1 MRKEKERANQWQV
14 FMESQYIKVFFE
26 YFSSTFWVL
35 FEYFS
40 STFQVLLMAGLAGIM
55 SKKKA
60 DEANKGALIK
70 AKWGAVAPQQKKP

>member
-1 MRKEKERANQWQV
+1 MADISGMPNI
-14 FMESQYIKVFFE
+14 QYLSPASGYIIKYLVSLMKYYKIFFISNSDNKI
-26 YFSSTFWVL
+26 F
-35 FEYFS
+35 
-40 STFQVLLMAGLAGIM
+40 MAGLAGIM